1 MNIEFLNACAE
12 DNGDNENNEDNVRKV
27 RRMISE
33 GMDVNSLGKVGFTG
47 LMVAMAMNN
56 TEVSRIL
63 LGCNNIKIDIKE
75 IKDGWTALHIACD
88 NNSIECVKLLLDNYT

>member
-1 MNIEFLNACAE
+1 MNIEFLNACWKY
-12 DNGDNENNEDNVRKV
+12 NEDNVRKV

-33 GMDVNSLGKVGFTG
+33 GVDVNSVQEHGYTG
-47 LMVAMAMNN
+47 LMVALLRNN
-56 TEVSRIL
+56 TEVFRIL